1 MIGTED
7 IRSILDR
14 SRHKNVRRLRNWFE
28 NKVMAAF
35 QINTVPVGF
44 VMVIPLEAGAR

>member
-1 MIGTED
+1 MISAPFSTEAVT
-7 IRSILDR
+7 
-14 SRHKNVRRLRNWFE
+14 KNVRKLRNWFE